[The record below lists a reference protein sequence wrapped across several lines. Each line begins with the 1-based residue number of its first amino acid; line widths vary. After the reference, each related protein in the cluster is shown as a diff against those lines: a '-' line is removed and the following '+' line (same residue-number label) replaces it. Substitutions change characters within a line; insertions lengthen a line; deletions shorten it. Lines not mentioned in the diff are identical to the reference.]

1 MKKHLALGIAGASAA
16 LVGGWR
22 LINEL
27 VHRESEQTDAVA
39 VAPGVPAEEF
49 TAPAEAASGDTG
61 GKSDAGASPEAPQA
75 TKASKSSS
83 KAELYEIAQDL
94 EIEGRSKMT
103 KDQLL
108 KAIQQAG

>member
-27 VHRESEQTDAVA
+27 VHRDGEQTDAVA

-49 TAPAEAASGDTG
+49 TAPAEAKTG
-61 GKSDAGASPEAPQA
+61 AGASPSAPQA
-75 TKASKSSS
+75 AKASKSSS